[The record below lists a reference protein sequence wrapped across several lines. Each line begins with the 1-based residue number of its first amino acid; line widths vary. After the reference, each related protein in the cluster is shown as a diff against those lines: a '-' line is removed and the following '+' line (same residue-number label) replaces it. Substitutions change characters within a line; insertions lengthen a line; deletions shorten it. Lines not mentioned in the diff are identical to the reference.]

1 MFKIPKS
8 RTTAPAAPV
17 MNGPSPVEVPTE
29 LEQMLEDIPLSTQ
42 KAARKKDPR
51 NFKSNTLPMNEAEYS
66 LLTSLSK
73 RLDLSL
79 NDVLRLGMKKLD
91 EELKVKTPGEVIH
104 PETSNLQDKEKE
116 NEHE

>member
-8 RTTAPAAPV
+8 RTAAAQAALV
-17 MNGPSPVEVPTE
+17 LNGPSPVDVQS
-29 LEQMLEDIPLSTQ
+29 EQDNTLEDVAQGTQ
-42 KAARKKDPR
+42 KVARKKDPR

-91 EELKVKTPGEVIH
+91 EELKVKTPEEVNH
-104 PETSNLQDKEKE
+104 PEISILQDKE
-116 NEHE
+116 